1 MNGRQP
7 GNIPH
12 FSEKVSPTL
21 SPSIQ
26 SPMNQYQ
33 ANREAGYNIPNPQ
46 LTIETDYE
54 DTLATI
60 QYLNK
65 ESDELD
71 Y

>member
-1 MNGRQP
+1 M
-7 GNIPH
+7 PH
-12 FSEKVSPTL
+12 FSEKVSPTY

-26 SPMNQYQ
+26 SPTNQYQ
-33 ANREAGYNIPNPQ
+33 QNQDTGYKIPNPQ

-65 ESDELD
+65 EGDELD
-71 Y
+71 YETSKMMQ